1 MNSSHSVS
9 APRASMMDR
18 TRLEELLDGF
28 AGKRVLVVGDC
39 MLDEYLWGS
48 VSRISPEAP
57 VMVVEQLR
65 TTYAAGG
72 ASNAAANVVAM
83 GGSACIVS
91 VAGDDAMGRRLR
103 QELER
108 EGVCAEGLVNQDAR
122 PTTVKTRVLAHNQQV
137 LRVDREDRSPISP
150 ETGREL
156 LVRVRA

>member
-1 MNSSHSVS
+1 MTYSPSFP
-9 APRASMMDR
+9 APAPGIPDR
-18 TRLEELLDGF
+18 ERLQKLLDGF

-108 EGVCAEGLVNQDAR
+108 EGVCAEGLVN
-122 PTTVKTRVLAHNQQV
+122 
-137 LRVDREDRSPISP
+137 
-150 ETGREL
+150 
-156 LVRVRA
+156 